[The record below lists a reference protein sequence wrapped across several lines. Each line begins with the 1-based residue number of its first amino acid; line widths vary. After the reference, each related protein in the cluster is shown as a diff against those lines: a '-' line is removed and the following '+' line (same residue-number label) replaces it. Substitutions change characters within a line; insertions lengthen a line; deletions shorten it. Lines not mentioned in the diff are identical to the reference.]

1 MPSSSDRSPSGGT
14 VTLHSLVYFCPASPP
29 SMIRAVT
36 PPYKSSIHSRKWQ
49 LVQRLFFSPTSMIV
63 QMSGKTARWNGFEIN
78 ILRVG
83 SRKGRS
89 KEKMRGKKKTQKKR
103 HAFDFWYELQTERGF
118 HQGYKHKNQDDERQ
132 MRGNTHITAWWNKD
146 YMHGKKKPN
155 KYADQLHVK
164 CFEQGQVAFRLSI
177 PITIIL
183 CLKSQ

>member
-1 MPSSSDRSPSGGT
+1 MGQWHSTPWCIFVPLPPPAWYVQWHPLISQAFIPGSD
-14 VTLHSLVYFCPASPP
+14 SLCNGYFSAPQVSLCRWVGKQRDEMVLRLTSWGL
-29 SMIRAVT
+29 AVGRDDQ
-36 PPYKSSIHSRKWQ
+36 RKKW
-49 LVQRLFFSPTSMIV
+49 
-63 QMSGKTARWNGFEIN
+63 GE
-78 ILRVG
+78 
-83 SRKGRS
+83 
-89 KEKMRGKKKTQKKR
+89 KKKTQKKR